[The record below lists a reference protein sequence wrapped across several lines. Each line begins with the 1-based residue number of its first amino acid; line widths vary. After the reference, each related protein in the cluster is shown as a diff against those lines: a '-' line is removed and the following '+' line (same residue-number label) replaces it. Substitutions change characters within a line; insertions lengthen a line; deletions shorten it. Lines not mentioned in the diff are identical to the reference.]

1 MFGSGYAVGS
11 QAVLISASHFWR
23 EAIIDFSLVAPAFV
37 LFPLHDKSEALPP
50 PTSITLLAIGP
61 KSPFLPDFFPPVLLY
76 LVILFCCTKKLV
88 ILVLTRL
95 SSFTA
100 KSKQVEFTA
109 LEHPTDLPVCSPA
122 LLPFPVFFPFLAFF
136 LAFPFFFPFLAFFF
150 PFPLLFL
157 LLAFFFPFP
166 LLFLLLAFFLPF
178 PFLFLFP
185 ALLSCSFLICFPGS
199 ASLSILET
207 SRLFSV
213 SFTSSSSSVWPLS
226 AVAET
231 TTANRLKRANISILF
246 MIDGCLLV

>member
-23 EAIIDFSLVAPAFV
+23 EAIIDFSLVAPGLV

-109 LEHPTDLPVCSPA
+109 LEHPTDLPLSSPA
-122 LLPFPVFFPFLAFF
+122 LLPFLVFLVPFLAFFLPFPFFFPFLAFF
-136 LAFPFFFPFLAFFF
+136 LAFPFFFPFLAFFLAF
-150 PFPLLFL
+150 PFF
-157 LLAFFFPFP
+157 
-166 LLFLLLAFFLPF
+166 
-178 PFLFLFP
+178 FLFP
-185 ALLSCSFLICFPGS
+185 ALLSCLFSICFPGP

-213 SFTSSSSSVWPLS
+213 SFTSSSSSVWLLS

-231 TTANRLKRANISILF
+231 TTANRLKRAKISILF